1 VGPARGGDTVNISR
15 IARRKDPSVRR
26 DKFNLDTL
34 SLKNDLRGA
43 MQLVLKTLVPA
54 VKIAADVAL

>member
-1 VGPARGGDTVNISR
+1 
-15 IARRKDPSVRR
+15 VRR

-54 VKIAADVAL
+54 GKIAADVAL